1 MKEITTFVGNSGK
14 SVAVLYEMGDDGR
27 ACGVCNKFYQVNYTK
42 VNEFG
47 AEKSFKVFVEE
58 SEASKFA
65 LEYISDKSKL
75 EFLSE

>member
-14 SVAVLYEMGDDGR
+14 SVAVLYEMGDDGSD
-27 ACGVCNKFYQVNYTK
+27 KFYQVNYTK